1 MKVGC
6 ARFAAM
12 ADASTR
18 RRRPRRALLTL
29 EAVVEAAARVLARDG
44 YAGLTMR
51 AIADDLGVQAPA
63 LYWYVPSKEVLEG
76 QLFDH
81 LMGGFTVTLI
91 DGDWRDQVRQ
101 AARQLR
107 AYMRPLRDIS
117 RLVPQNAPLG
127 PNAIGQ
133 LEAGMG
139 LLLSGGLT
147 PKDAA
152 YGFNLLSNYV
162 FNWVAGEAAWGERL
176 AAGEPLAA
184 SPDFDPADHPNL
196 AVTGHAFYADDLDG
210 RFEFALD
217 VMIAGLEVRAKR

>member
-1 MKVGC
+1 
-6 ARFAAM
+6 M

-18 RRRPRRALLTL
+18 SRRPRRPLLTL
-29 EAVVEAAARVLARDG
+29 EAVVEAAARVLSRDG

-63 LYWYVPSKEVLEG
+63 LYWYVPNKEALEG

-81 LMGGFTVTLI
+81 LMGGFTVTLTA
-91 DGDWRDQVRQ
+91 GDWRDQIRE

-107 AYMRPLRDIS
+107 AHMRPLRDIS

-127 PNAIGQ
+127 PNAIDQ
-133 LEAGMG
+133 LEGGMG
-139 LLLSGGLT
+139 LLLRGGLT

-162 FNWVAGEAAWGERL
+162 FNWVEGEASWRERM
-176 AAGEPLAA
+176 AAGEPIAME
-184 SPDFDPADHPNL
+184 PVFDPAEHPNL
-196 AVTGHAFYADDLDG
+196 AVAGHAFYADDLDG
-210 RFEFALD
+210 RFEFGLD
-217 VMIAGLEVRAKR
+217 IMIAGLETRAKR